1 MEYCEHIQGEI
12 KRMQQ
17 NVATKSIEEKL
28 SEQQL
33 QDERELQRQQL
44 ADIFKVME
52 SQQEKFGFESVDD
65 IKDQMKLYAF

>member
-1 MEYCEHIQGEI
+1 
-12 KRMQQ
+12 MQQ